1 MGLAVF
7 DLDGTVTRRTTFGP
21 YLLGMLVR
29 RPWRLARLPAALPA
43 VVGFGLGLCGR
54 GALKGALLRAALGGI
69 ARADLDRW
77 TERFAA
83 RWAAHETFASARAA
97 IEAHARAGDH
107 LVLMS
112 ASPDLYVPA
121 IGRALGFQ
129 EIICT
134 QVRWDGDRLDGHL
147 STVNCRGEEKVRR
160 LRQLRERV
168 SGSASAYGNS
178 VTDIAHLALV
188 EHGVLVNGSAHARRT
203 ARRTGL
209 TCERWR

>member
-29 RPWRLARLPAALPA
+29 RPWRLVRLPMALPAA
-43 VVGFGLGLCGR
+43 VGFGLGLCGR
-54 GALKGALLRAALGGI
+54 GAVKGALLRAALGGI
-69 ARADLDRW
+69 ARSDLERW
-77 TERFAA
+77 TERFAT

-129 EIICT
+129 QIICT
-134 QVRWDGDRLDGHL
+134 EVRWDDDRLDGHL
-147 STVNCRGEEKVRR
+147 STANCRGDEKVRR

-168 SGSASAYGNS
+168 PGTASAYGNS
-178 VTDIAHLALV
+178 ITDIAHLALV
-188 EHGVLVNGSAHARRT
+188 EHGVLVNGTARARRT

>member
-7 DLDGTVTRRTTFGP
+7 DLDGTLTRHNTFGP

-29 RPWRLARLPAALPA
+29 RPWRLLRLPAALPA
-43 VVGFGLGLCGR
+43 AVGFGLGLCGR
-54 GALKGALLRAALGGI
+54 GALKGALMRATLGGI
-69 ARADLDRW
+69 ARADLARW
-77 TERFAA
+77 SERFATH
-83 RWAAHETFASARAA
+83 WAAHETFASARAA
-97 IEAHARAGDH
+97 LQAHARAGDH

-134 QVRWDGDRLDGHL
+134 EVRWDGDRLDGRL
-147 STVNCRGEEKVRR
+147 STANCRGDEKVRR

-168 SGSASAYGNS
+168 AGAASAYGNS
-178 VTDIAHLALV
+178 ITDIAHLALV
-188 EHGVLVNGSAHARRT
+188 EHGVLVNGTARARRT

>member
-7 DLDGTVTRRTTFGP
+7 DLDGTVTRHNTFGP

-29 RPWRLARLPAALPA
+29 RPWRLMRLPAALPA
-43 VVGFGLGLCGR
+43 VVRFSLGRCGR
-54 GALKGALLRAALGGI
+54 GALKGALMRATLGGI
-69 ARADLDRW
+69 ARADLAHW
-77 TERFAA
+77 SERFAA
-83 RWAAHETFASARAA
+83 RWAAHGTFASARAA
-97 IEAHARAGDH
+97 IQAHARAGDH

-134 QVRWDGDRLDGHL
+134 GVRWDGERLDGRL
-147 STVNCRGEEKVRR
+147 STANCRGEEKVRH

-168 SGSASAYGNS
+168 PGAASAYGNS
-178 VTDIAHLALV
+178 ITDIAHLALV
-188 EHGVLVNGSAHARRT
+188 EHGVLVNGTRGARRT
-203 ARRTGL
+203 ACRTGL